1 MIYNSFA
8 LLGEYLLMAWVAI
21 KSNKLRSF
29 LTTLGIL
36 IGVTTIITIWTTIQG
51 LNNYIHN
58 TFADI
63 GSSKVYV
70 QKFPWIITDDYWKF
84 RNRKDVTWKEYQA
97 IQRYCTLADM
107 VTPQV
112 VSRKTVGYKEVKF
125 DNTPVLGTTET
136 FIEMNDISPSVGR
149 VFTELDVRNK
159 VRVCILGAELAS
171 QIYEDKNPVGTRIK
185 IDGIKY
191 RVIGVLE
198 RQGEF
203 FGQSR
208 DNYAIVPI
216 GTFRGVFGLHRGL
229 QIAVA
234 TNNSD
239 NFDDLKEELRGI
251 LRKERKVK
259 PDEEDDF
266 ALNELTQLTGFY
278 DSTTAT
284 LYGIII
290 IIAGISLLV
299 GGIGITNIMLVSV
312 TERTREI
319 GIRKAVGAKSRNV
332 LSQFLLEATA
342 ISSLGGVIGI
352 VLGIAFGSLIL
363 NAMEVTEGVGLSSIL
378 VGFGFSAFVGI
389 TSGFYPAYKAAKLNP
404 IDSLRYE

>member
-8 LLGEYLLMAWVAI
+8 LIGEYLLMAWVAI

-29 LTTLGIL
+29 LTTLGIF

-51 LNNYIHN
+51 LNNYIHS
-58 TFADI
+58 TFSEI

-70 QKFPWIITDDYWKF
+70 EKFPWIITDDFWKY
-84 RNRKDVTWKEYQA
+84 RNRKNITWAEYEA
-97 IQRYCTLADM
+97 IKRYSTLATY
-107 VTPQV
+107 VTPQI
-112 VSRKTVGYKEVKF
+112 VSSKTVGYREVKF
-125 DNTPVLGTTET
+125 DNIPVLGTTET
-136 FIEMNDISPSVGR
+136 FVETSDINPKEGR

-159 VRVCILGAELAS
+159 VRVCVLGAELATKLF
-171 QIYEDKNPVGTRIK
+171 EDKDPLGNRIK
-185 IDGIKY
+185 IDGLKY

-198 RQGEF
+198 KQGEF

-208 DNYAIVPI
+208 DSYAIVPI
-216 GTFRGVFGLHRGL
+216 GTFQNVFGRHRGL
-229 QIAVA
+229 QIAVS
-234 TNNSD
+234 TD
-239 NFDDLKEELRGI
+239 NPDDFDDLKEELRGI
-251 LRKERKVK
+251 LRRERKLK

-290 IIAGISLLV
+290 VIAGISLLV

-319 GIRKAVGAKSRNV
+319 GIRKAVGAKRKNV
-332 LSQFLLEATA
+332 LSQFLLEAVA
-342 ISSLGGVIGI
+342 ISSMGGVIGI
-352 VLGIAFGSLIL
+352 GLGIFFGSLIL
-363 NAMEVTEGVGLSSIL
+363 NVMHVTESVGLSSIL

-404 IDSLRYE
+404 IDSLHYE

>member
-8 LLGEYLLMAWVAI
+8 LFGEYFSMAWVAI
-21 KSNKLRSF
+21 KTNKLRSF
-29 LTTLGIL
+29 LTTLGIF

-58 TFADI
+58 TFSDI
-63 GSSKVYV
+63 GSAKVYV
-70 QKFPWIITDDYWKF
+70 QKFPWIITDDFWKY
-84 RNRKDVTWKEYQA
+84 RNRQDITWKEFQA
-97 IQRYCTLADM
+97 VQRYSTLADL

-112 VSRKTVGYKEVKF
+112 VSNKLIGYKETKF
-125 DNTPVLGTTET
+125 ENTPVLGTTES
-136 FIEMNDISPSVGR
+136 FFEMNDLAPNAGR
-149 VFTELDVRNK
+149 IFTELEVSNNVRTC
-159 VRVCILGAELAS
+159 VLGAELAS
-171 QIYEDKNPVGTRIK
+171 KLYEEKNPVGTRIK
-185 IDGIKY
+185 IDGLKY

-216 GTFRGVFGLHRGL
+216 GTFRGVFGMHRGL
-229 QIAVA
+229 QIAVS
-234 TNNSD
+234 TNNSER
-239 NFDDLKEELRGI
+239 FDDLKEELRGI
-251 LRKERKVK
+251 LRRERKVK
-259 PDEEDDF
+259 PDQEDDF
-266 ALNELTQLTGFY
+266 ALNELTQLTSFY
-278 DSTTAT
+278 DNAT
-284 LYGIII
+284 SMLYGIII
-290 IIAGISLLV
+290 VIATISLLV

-319 GIRKAVGAKSRNV
+319 GIRKAVGAKNKNV

-342 ISSLGGVIGI
+342 ISSIGGFIGI
-352 VLGIAFGSLIL
+352 GFGIIFGSLIL
-363 NAMEVTEGVGLSSIL
+363 NMMNVTEGVGLSSVL

-389 TSGFYPAYKAAKLNP
+389 ISGFYPAYKAAKLNP